1 LLVLFIVR
9 QSTFTMIHSARIVL
23 AVAILALL
31 STAALGQN
39 VTTTPFP
46 ITNVT
51 APFGNATTNATNRTL
66 APVTSTLA
74 PMTTRTNRAIVQGT
88 LKVSGSS
95 FAAILSADT
104 RRASLQMATRTDIAG
119 VAQISIDDITVDSM
133 RVGSLVAEF
142 TIYDTA
148 TRPAGD
154 ILASLVA
161 ASQNSTWISTIRLVY
176 SQVST
181 EVITV
186 EYMTAYSLVTLQPTR
201 LPTAPPLASSP
212 STATTL
218 PLSIVVVF
226 TALVALFAIW

>member
-1 LLVLFIVR
+1 
-9 QSTFTMIHSARIVL
+9 MMHSARIVL

-39 VTTTPFP
+39 ETTTPFP

-66 APVTSTLA
+66 APVTSTPPA
-74 PMTTRTNRAIVQGT
+74 PMSTRTNRAIVQGT

-218 PLSIVVVF
+218 PLSIIVVF